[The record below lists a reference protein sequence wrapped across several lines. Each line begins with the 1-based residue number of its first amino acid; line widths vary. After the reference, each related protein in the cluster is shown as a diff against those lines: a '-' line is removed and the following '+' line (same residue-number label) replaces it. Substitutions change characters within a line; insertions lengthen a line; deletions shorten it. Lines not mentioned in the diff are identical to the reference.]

1 MKISLQVSV
10 TFLFIILYVNSHAQN
25 PPVFSQFFV
34 NQYQFNPSYVAN
46 NGFAEANLFYRRQW
60 LGIDNTPTSAGVNF
74 QAPIG
79 RNVSLGLLGYSDKS
93 ALLTNTSVLGTF
105 GYRIRFGYNHHLNFG
120 ISGGVGFNNFDLSAI
135 EDTNDPALAGI
146 AESSTYLN
154 GQVGFNYRWKNLNI
168 GFALPK
174 LFDSKPNSAVSFSEV
189 EFDKLE
195 YRFGSASYSIP
206 IGNTTITPSVVYR
219 SIDAYQ
225 DQLEGML
232 IASYKNIFWIGASYR
247 EEYGVTG
254 FIGIN
259 VKGLLRI
266 GYAYEKAT
274 GDIADVVDGTHEVYL
289 GARLSKRNREDQFA
303 KAQVERDSVRQTAI
317 AKAEPPAAEQEREQD
332 PVTTGRESVEG
343 KEVEVARTE
352 NQTSPV
358 NQQSLEGPVRD
369 TDARTV
375 EPLSKDAAVENPV
388 ETKPERVVQNQT
400 PSRSTPDNRPAEVP
414 RTETKNAQQFN
425 RQPDPGFY
433 VVVGVYKVPENAL
446 QVMSNLRSKGMKP
459 SLLYNANKDYYYVY
473 TFRSGDKTEAIRELQ
488 VIKRQNQF
496 FAAWVFSVLE

>member
-1 MKISLQVSV
+1 MKISLRLSV
-10 TFLFIILYVNSHAQN
+10 TFLLVALYANSHAQN

-46 NGFAEANLFYRRQW
+46 NGFTEANLFYRRQW
-60 LGIDNTPTSAGVNF
+60 LGIDNAPTSAGINF

-93 ALLTNTSVLGTF
+93 ALLSNTSVLGTF
-105 GYRIRFGYNHHLNFG
+105 GYRIRFGYLHHLNFG
-120 ISGGVGFNNFDLSAI
+120 ISGGMGFNNFDLSAI

-146 AESSTYLN
+146 AESNTYLN

-174 LFDSKPNSAVSFSEV
+174 LFDSKPNSTASFNEV

-206 IGNTTITPSVVYR
+206 IGNVTITPSVVYR

-232 IASYKNIFWIGASYR
+232 IASFKNIFWIGASYR

-289 GARLSKRNREDQFA
+289 GARLSKHNREDQFA
-303 KAQVERDSVRQTAI
+303 NVQQQRDSLRQTAI
-317 AKAEPPAAEQEREQD
+317 AQAEPPAAKE
-332 PVTTGRESVEG
+332 ESVTEE
-343 KEVEVARTE
+343 KESAEKEKVEAAEPEKET
-352 NQTSPV
+352 QPV
-358 NQQSLEGPVRD
+358 NRERLAGPVR
-369 TDARTV
+369 TETAV
-375 EPLSKDAAVENPV
+375 EPPKDVAVEKPV
-388 ETKPERVVQNQT
+388 EEKPERVVQTQT
-400 PSRSTPDNRPAEVP
+400 APANNIPDNRPAGVP
-414 RTETKNAQQFN
+414 RTETKNTQQFN
-425 RQPDPGFY
+425 KQPDPGFY

-473 TFRSGDKTEAIRELQ
+473 TFKSLDKTEAIRQLQ
-488 VIKRQNQF
+488 VVKRQNQF
-496 FAAWVFSVLE
+496 FAAWVFSVIE